1 MVMFGSYASLPSCVH
16 YSTHI
21 SGCFLSLPEQL
32 AWKPRRSPA
41 TIGRRSGSNLCIAE
55 EEFAGACL
63 DANLGIY
70 GIWGDF
76 NFTQFTQ
83 FSSGCFLWY
92 HVVSNVS
99 RATHHHWEAQKVD
112 SLLSTTWETW
122 KITTVFGEC
131 LVMMGRLLGR
141 AYMLPHSFDSCSK
154 TGMMIMLFHLMGIA
168 TLSLDTP
175 RFSKTATSGSSL
187 STRVLP
193 ILISTWQPKK
203 PCRGHHQLLCRLRDN
218 GIETIQ
224 ISVILCSGAL
234 AGSIP

>member
-1 MVMFGSYASLPSCVH
+1 MQTWESMGSGVTSTSLNSLNLAVAVFCGIMWYPMYRGPH
-16 YSTHI
+16 IITGKPKKWTH
-21 SGCFLSLPEQL
+21 CYQQL
-32 AWKPRRSPA
+32 GRLGKSPPF
-41 TIGRRSGSNLCIAE
+41 SGS
-55 EEFAGACL
+55 
-63 DANLGIY
+63 
-70 GIWGDF
+70 
-76 NFTQFTQ
+76 
-83 FSSGCFLWY
+83 
-92 HVVSNVS
+92 
-99 RATHHHWEAQKVD
+99 
-112 SLLSTTWETW
+112 
-122 KITTVFGEC
+122 

-224 ISVILCSGAL
+224 ISVILCSGTL